1 MLDRTH
7 RIAACVTCSALA
19 WLPLRSPAASAL
31 PPPVPVVRP
40 DGPALPVDPPF
51 SFDKKKTRQSASG
64 IACAPSGANRH
75 CLVVFDEGT
84 QAQFAWLGPQ
94 RMQPIGPPID
104 LTGADGEMDAE
115 GAAFSGDMFYVLG
128 SHSVKRESCKPNPAS
143 RVLVRF
149 KAAAPNGALAGIE
162 SRVTTTRLWDLI
174 LKDPY
179 LRLHAQGCL
188 GDGKG
193 GSAEQLQHRPGINI
207 EGLAVS
213 GGRLYAGF
221 RGPSEDGTAPVFSVN
236 AQALFDGTDAAPA
249 LHRLA
254 LGTRVG
260 IRDMAAA
267 SHSLL
272 LLLGPDDH
280 DAGADAT
287 WSVAEW
293 QPAGA
298 AGQNP
303 QPRRLAVLDIRKSD
317 LGGACSDAIKPEA
330 LSILEESTTRY
341 RIVVLSDGVC
351 DGGPLVFDIPR

>member
-1 MLDRTH
+1 MLDRAR
-7 RIAACVTCSALA
+7 RIASGVACSTLA
-19 WLPLRSPAASAL
+19 WLPLGSPAADA
-31 PPPVPVVRP
+31 PPLPVPVVRP

-64 IACAPSGANRH
+64 IACAPSGANSR

-84 QAQFAWLGPQ
+84 KAQFAWLGPK
-94 RMQPIGPPID
+94 RLQPIGPPID

-115 GAAFSGDMFYVLG
+115 GAAVSGDVFYVLG

-149 KAAAPNGALAGIE
+149 KAQAPNDAPAVIE
-162 SRVTTTRLWDLI
+162 SRAKSTRLWDLM

-179 LRLHAQGCL
+179 LRLHAEGCL

-193 GSAEQLQHRPGINI
+193 GSAEQLQRRPGINI

-221 RGPSEDGTAPVFSVN
+221 RGPSEDGTAPVFSVD

-254 LGTRVG
+254 LGPHVG

-267 SHSLL
+267 SRSLL

-280 DAGADAT
+280 DAGANAR

-298 AGQNP
+298 AEQNP

-317 LGGACSDAIKPEA
+317 LGGVCSEAIKPEA
-330 LSILEESTTRY
+330 LAILDESTTRY

-351 DGGPLVFDIPR
+351 DGGPLMFDIPR